1 VALVG
6 SSGAGKST
14 LVSLIPRF
22 YDPQQ
27 GCIRIDGID
36 IRTVTLKSL
45 RRQIGIVPQE
55 ITLFSGT
62 IASNIA
68 YGQEHFDLEAV
79 RQAAQVANIDT
90 FIESLPDGYATR
102 VGERGVTLSGGQRQ
116 RLAIA
121 RAVLLNPKI
130 LILDEA
136 TSALDN
142 ESEALVQEAL
152 QRLMQRCTVFV
163 IAHRLSTVRTA
174 HRIFVL
180 EQGQLL
186 EQGNHRELLG
196 KGGRYAQ
203 FHLRQFH

>member
-1 VALVG
+1 M
-6 SSGAGKST
+6 
-14 LVSLIPRF
+14 
-22 YDPQQ
+22 
-27 GCIRIDGID
+27 
-36 IRTVTLKSL
+36 
-45 RRQIGIVPQE
+45 
-55 ITLFSGT
+55 
-62 IASNIA
+62 
-68 YGQEHFDLEAV
+68 
-79 RQAAQVANIDT
+79 
-90 FIESLPDGYATR
+90 
-102 VGERGVTLSGGQRQ
+102 
-116 RLAIA
+116 
-121 RAVLLNPKI
+121 LLNPKI

>member
-1 VALVG
+1 
-6 SSGAGKST
+6 
-14 LVSLIPRF
+14 
-22 YDPQQ
+22 
-27 GCIRIDGID
+27 
-36 IRTVTLKSL
+36 L

-68 YGQEHFDLEAV
+68 YGQEPFDLEAV
-79 RQAAQVANIDT
+79 RQAARVANIDS
-90 FIESLPDGYATR
+90 FIESLPEGYATR
-102 VGERGVTLSGGQRQ
+102 IGERGITLSGGQRQ

-163 IAHRLSTVRTA
+163 IAHRLSTVRSA
-174 HRIFVL
+174 HRVFVL
-180 EQGQLL
+180 EEGQLL
-186 EQGNHRELLG
+186 EQGNPRELLV

-203 FHLRQFH
+203 LHWRQFQ